1 MEKKPEKCLICQQTK
16 EKYIYNLNQP
26 ICSDCWKDPVALKK
40 THTPEI
46 VQITDKLFLGNADAQ
61 IDKTN
66 LQNLGITHII
76 TVGKELQPLHPED
89 FVYKHIKIFDF
100 PFEDISQYFSDVFDF
115 IEESGI
121 TFIHCLQGKSR
132 SGSLV
137 LSYLMKKNKWNLQKS
152 MEFVKEKRNIQPNP
166 GFWKQLN
173 EYELSLSQQK

>member
-1 MEKKPEKCLICQQTK
+1 METNPEKCLICQQKK

-26 ICSDCWKDPVALKK
+26 ICTDCWRDPVALKK

-46 VQITDKLFLGNADAQ
+46 VQITEKLFLGNADAQ

-66 LQNLGITHII
+66 LQNLGISHII

-115 IEESGI
+115 IEKGKI

-166 GFWKQLN
+166 GFLKQLT
-173 EYELSLSQQK
+173 EYEISLSLEK